1 MFANPWISLV
11 AKLITENYDYT
22 RKIFRS
28 IRHCG
33 RPSLVSM
40 AQTIM
45 QMNMAFKLSRN
56 TLRKTLKT
64 SIGMT
69 LQLITKD
76 IHNPKLWYYYWIQ
89 IQNCDKPKTNKQS
102 KHDKANQHYQHYQ
115 RKILPSTTAR
125 IIFCLDN
132 SRSNFINLI
141 KLK

>member
-76 IHNPKLWYYYWIQ
+76 IHNPKL
-89 IQNCDKPKTNKQS
+89 
-102 KHDKANQHYQHYQ
+102 
-115 RKILPSTTAR
+115 
-125 IIFCLDN
+125 
-132 SRSNFINLI
+132 
-141 KLK
+141 